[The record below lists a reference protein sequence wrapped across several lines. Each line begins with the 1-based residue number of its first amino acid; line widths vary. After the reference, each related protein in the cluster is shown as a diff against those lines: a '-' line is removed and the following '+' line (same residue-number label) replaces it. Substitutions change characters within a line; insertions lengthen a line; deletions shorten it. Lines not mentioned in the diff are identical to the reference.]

1 MRIRSILS
9 LAASAVA
16 VAALATPAQAA
27 DAADGAYFIRDVRTG
42 ACLAG
47 GEGPLG
53 GHIEPCNPGTVWEIR
68 NQGNGLAEIR
78 DPRGA
83 NRCLALSPVRIYP
96 PAVWV
101 DECGRQPDQ
110 WTIQGP
116 ADEVPVV
123 ISLYRGELGHLTTEG
138 RRVVVSP
145 DSGRPQWI
153 LERLG

>member
-1 MRIRSILS
+1 MRMRSILS
-9 LAASAVA
+9 LAVSAVA
-16 VAALATPAQAA
+16 ATALATPAQAA
-27 DAADGAYFIRDVRTG
+27 DAANGVYFIRDVRTNE
-42 ACLAG
+42 CLAG

-68 NQGNGLAEIR
+68 NQGNGLAQIR
-78 DPRGA
+78 EARGE

-110 WTIQGP
+110 WTIQGRDGE
-116 ADEVPVV
+116 APVV
-123 ISLYRGELGHLTTEG
+123 ISLGRGELGHLATEG
-138 RRVVVSP
+138 SRVILSP
-145 DSGRPQWI
+145 EGRPQWI